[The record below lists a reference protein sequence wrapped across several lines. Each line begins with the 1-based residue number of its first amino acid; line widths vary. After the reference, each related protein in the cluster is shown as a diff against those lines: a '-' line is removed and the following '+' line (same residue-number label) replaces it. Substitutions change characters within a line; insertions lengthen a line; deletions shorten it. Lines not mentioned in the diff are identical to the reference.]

1 MPLGFCRDCLAD
13 AAPQAARCPAC
24 GSPRLIRHDEL
35 ATLSIAHVDC
45 DAFYATIE
53 KRDDPALAAEP
64 VIVGGGRRGVVAA
77 ACYVART
84 YGIRSAMPMYEA
96 LRLCPHAKVVRPNM
110 EKYSKA
116 GREVRAMMLALTPLV
131 EPLSI
136 DEAFLDL
143 SGTERLHGMWPAK
156 ALARFAAEVEKTLRI
171 TVSIGLA
178 CNKFLAKIASDLDKP
193 RGFAVLG
200 GSEAAAFLAP
210 KPVSFIYGV
219 GKASMARLARD
230 GFHRIADLQ
239 RVSEI
244 ELYRRYGEEGRRLAR
259 LARGLDERTVSADR
273 ETKSVSSETTFERD
287 LSDFRALEKILWG
300 LTEEVSARLKAKE
313 LAGATVTLKLK
324 TADFKIRTRAR
335 SLDSPT
341 QLAGRIFAAARDL
354 LKREADGTRF
364 RLIGVG
370 SSALVTSDQADPAD
384 LVDGRAAIAEH
395 AVDRVRARFGDD
407 AVIRGLAFE
416 RPEDLRA
423 RFSLALPDIL
433 RSGRRAPDVGRQRA
447 PDLGHLRMIAV
458 PRPRLEIAE
467 IFIQHF
473 VELGE
478 HLDDLVIGVAVI
490 GINIVAGAVTAGTP
504 DDRNFFA
511 AEEVARRLH
520 LRPVLQLESDVV
532 HLRALA
538 AHEID
543 GVVVRP
549 AAHEDEPVLDPVRH
563 AKSENLAVEVG
574 ILFRLRDDE
583 SQMAELDRSNAGDRL
598 RSANRRLG
606 GEKLADGALGILECK
621 HLRNA
626 RRRIVA

>member
-1 MPLGFCRDCLAD
+1 VPLCFCRDCLAD
-13 AAPQAARCPAC
+13 ASLQAARCPAC
-24 GSPRLIRHDEL
+24 GSPRLLRHDEL

-53 KRDDPALAAEP
+53 KRDDPTLAAEP

-77 ACYVART
+77 CCYIART

-143 SGTERLHGMWPAK
+143 AGTERLHGMCPAK

-200 GSEAAAFLAP
+200 SSEAAAFLAP
-210 KPVSFIYGV
+210 KPASFIYGV

-244 ELYRRYGEEGRRLAR
+244 ELFRRYGEEGRRLAR
-259 LARGLDERTVSADR
+259 LARGLDDRSVSADR

-335 SLDSPT
+335 SLETPT

-370 SSALVTSDQADPAD
+370 ASALVTSDQADPAD

-416 RPEDLRA
+416 RPE
-423 RFSLALPDIL
+423 
-433 RSGRRAPDVGRQRA
+433 
-447 PDLGHLRMIAV
+447 
-458 PRPRLEIAE
+458 
-467 IFIQHF
+467 
-473 VELGE
+473 
-478 HLDDLVIGVAVI
+478 
-490 GINIVAGAVTAGTP
+490 
-504 DDRNFFA
+504 
-511 AEEVARRLH
+511 
-520 LRPVLQLESDVV
+520 
-532 HLRALA
+532 
-538 AHEID
+538 
-543 GVVVRP
+543 
-549 AAHEDEPVLDPVRH
+549 
-563 AKSENLAVEVG
+563 EN
-574 ILFRLRDDE
+574 
-583 SQMAELDRSNAGDRL
+583 
-598 RSANRRLG
+598 
-606 GEKLADGALGILECK
+606 
-621 HLRNA
+621 
-626 RRRIVA
+626 